1 MADIFH
7 EIDEDLRRE
16 RFSRIWSRYGIY
28 IIGFA
33 VLIVV
38 TVGAWRGYE
47 YWKLKQEQASGAKFE
62 SGLELGTEGKNAE
75 AEAAFAA
82 LEKDGTNGYR
92 ILSRFRSAVE
102 LSKTDRAAAIKDYD
116 ALALDSG
123 IGHLMRDVAKVRAA
137 LLLVDTAP
145 LADIQAR
152 MNPLN
157 TPDGAFRHSAREI
170 IGLSQY
176 KAGNFKD
183 AVTTFD
189 AIMNDS
195 QTPPGL
201 RRRAELMRALASGS
215 IPAPAAAAAPAVAP
229 AEAAPAAAAP
239 EPAPMMAPADA
250 PTAPAEMPAP
260 MAPVEAPAA
269 PAAEA
274 PAVAPAPAEATPAP
288 AEAAPAA
295 PAPAEPTPAPAAPA
309 AP

>member
-38 TVGAWRGYE
+38 GVGAWRGYE
-47 YWKLKQEQASGAKFE
+47 WWQLKEQQASGAKFE

-102 LSKTDRAAAIKDYD
+102 LAKTDRAAAIKDYD
-116 ALALDSG
+116 ALALDAG
-123 IGHLMRDVAKVRAA
+123 VGHLMRDVAKVRAA

-145 LADIQAR
+145 LADIEAR

-157 TPDGAFRHSAREI
+157 TLDGAFRHSAREI

-183 AVTTFD
+183 AVATFD

-201 RRRAELMRALASGS
+201 RRRAELMRGLASGS
-215 IPAPAAAAAPAVAP
+215 IPAPASVAVPAAVAP
-229 AEAAPAAAAP
+229 AVEPAPATVAPEAAPAP
-239 EPAPMMAPADA
+239 VEPAPA
-250 PTAPAEMPAP
+250 
-260 MAPVEAPAA
+260 APVEAPAA
-269 PAAEA
+269 EAAPAPAGEA
-274 PAVAPAPAEATPAP
+274 PAAPAAAEPAPVAPAPAE
-288 AEAAPAA
+288 
-295 PAPAEPTPAPAAPA
+295 PAPAAPA
-309 AP
+309 APAAP

>member
-38 TVGAWRGYE
+38 GVGAWRGYE
-47 YWKLKQEQASGAKFE
+47 WWQLKEQQASGAKFE

-102 LSKTDRAAAIKDYD
+102 LAKTDRAAAIKDYD
-116 ALALDSG
+116 ALALDAG
-123 IGHLMRDVAKVRAA
+123 VGHLMRDVAKVRAA

-145 LADIQAR
+145 LADIEAR

-157 TPDGAFRHSAREI
+157 TLDGAFRHSAREI

-183 AVTTFD
+183 AVATFD

-201 RRRAELMRALASGS
+201 RRRAELMRGLASGS
-215 IPAPAAAAAPAVAP
+215 IPAPASVAVPAAVAP
-229 AEAAPAAAAP
+229 AVEPAPATVAPEAAPAP
-239 EPAPMMAPADA
+239 VEPAPA
-250 PTAPAEMPAP
+250 
-260 MAPVEAPAA
+260 APVEAPA
-269 PAAEA
+269 
-274 PAVAPAPAEATPAP
+274 

-295 PAPAEPTPAPAAPA
+295 PAAAEPAPVAPAPAEPAPAAPA
-309 AP
+309 APAAP

>member
-16 RFSRIWSRYGIY
+16 RFSRVWSRYGVY
-28 IIGFA
+28 IIGVA

-38 TVGAWRGYE
+38 GVGAWRGYE
-47 YWKLKQEQASGAKFE
+47 YWQLKQQQASGAKFE

-92 ILSRFRSAVE
+92 ILARFRSAVE
-102 LSKTDRAAAIKDYD
+102 LAKTDRAAAIKDYD
-116 ALALDSG
+116 ALAVDSG

-137 LLLVDTAP
+137 LLLVDTAS
-145 LADIQAR
+145 LADIEAR
-152 MNPLN
+152 MTPLN

-170 IGLSQY
+170 IGLAQY

-215 IPAPAAAAAPAVAP
+215 IPAPAAAVAPAVVAPSEPAP
-229 AEAAPAAAAP
+229 ADPAPAAAAP
-239 EPAPMMAPADA
+239 EAAPMMAPADA
-250 PTAPAEMPAP
+250 PTGPATEAPAP
-260 MAPVEAPAA
+260 MAPVES
-269 PAAEA
+269 
-274 PAVAPAPAEATPAP
+274 
-288 AEAAPAA
+288 A
-295 PAPAEPTPAPAAPA
+295 PAPAEPAPVETAPVETAPAEPAPAAPAPAAPA

>member
-38 TVGAWRGYE
+38 GVGAWRGYE
-47 YWKLKQEQASGAKFE
+47 WWQLKEQQASGAKFE

-102 LSKTDRAAAIKDYD
+102 LAKTDRAAAIKDYD
-116 ALALDSG
+116 ALALDAG
-123 IGHLMRDVAKVRAA
+123 VGRLMRDVAKVRAA

-145 LADIQAR
+145 LADIEAR

-157 TPDGAFRHSAREI
+157 TLDGAFRHSAREI

-183 AVTTFD
+183 AVATFD

-201 RRRAELMRALASGS
+201 RRRAELMRGLASGS
-215 IPAPAAAAAPAVAP
+215 IPAPASVAVPAAVAP
-229 AEAAPAAAAP
+229 AVEPAPATVAPEAAPLPA
-239 EPAPMMAPADA
+239 EPAPA
-250 PTAPAEMPAP
+250 
-260 MAPVEAPAA
+260 APVEAPAA
-269 PAAEA
+269 EAAPAPAAEA
-274 PAVAPAPAEATPAP
+274 PAAPAAAEPAPVAPAPAE
-288 AEAAPAA
+288 
-295 PAPAEPTPAPAAPA
+295 PAPAAPA
-309 AP
+309 APAAP